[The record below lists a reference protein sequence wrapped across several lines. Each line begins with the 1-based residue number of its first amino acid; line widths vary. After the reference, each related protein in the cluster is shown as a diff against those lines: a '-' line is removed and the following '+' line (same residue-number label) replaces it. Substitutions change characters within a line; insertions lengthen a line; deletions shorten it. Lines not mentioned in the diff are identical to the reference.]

1 MKIDEHSSAVVVVI
15 HVHFSAR
22 LCYWCSPLSMLS
34 MRDEEG
40 GKLPLEYE
48 NITDYTRLSD
58 MLIQ

>member
-1 MKIDEHSSAVVVVI
+1 MCTLVQGCVID
-15 HVHFSAR
+15 AR
-22 LCYWCSPLSMLS
+22 LSMLS